1 MRFEHPGEVTIAT
14 TNADGSMRD
23 LSAILADCRTAF
35 GGLSESEK
43 AAAAEA
49 LVREERH
56 VRDSSALMN
65 AAPAD
70 IEKVSSAIANC
81 DGKSAEM
88 AATMQDNLAGQLTIL
103 KSQLEELAISFGEI
117 LMPAIRQIVTWV
129 QGFVDKLNG
138 MDEGTKNTIV
148 TIGLLAAAIGPVLIV
163 IGKVVSAVGSIMT
176 FIPTLIGGISSIGG
190 GLSALW
196 GILAANPVTLVIA
209 AIAALIAI
217 FVALWNNC
225 EGFREF
231 WINLWNVI
239 KDAAVSGV
247 EWIERLFSPIS
258 GMPSPGAA
266 QSIWNG
272 LKDFFQRA
280 VGRDKNI
287 FQTSLT

>member
-1 MRFEHPGEVTIAT
+1 MAVLTLEETKQYLRVDSSDEDSFISGLIETGENLCADVARMDAAELESHLPMVRIAVLY
-14 TNADGSMRD
+14 

-49 LVREERH
+49 LVGKNAM
-56 VRDSSALMN
+56 SGFLALMN

-148 TIGLLAAAIGPVLIV
+148 TIGLLAAAIGPVLMAT
-163 IGKVVSAVGSIMT
+163 AV
-176 FIPTLIGGISSIGG
+176 
-190 GLSALW
+190 
-196 GILAANPVTLVIA
+196 
-209 AIAALIAI
+209 
-217 FVALWNNC
+217 
-225 EGFREF
+225 
-231 WINLWNVI
+231 
-239 KDAAVSGV
+239 D
-247 EWIERLFSPIS
+247 
-258 GMPSPGAA
+258 
-266 QSIWNG
+266 
-272 LKDFFQRA
+272 
-280 VGRDKNI
+280 
-287 FQTSLT
+287 